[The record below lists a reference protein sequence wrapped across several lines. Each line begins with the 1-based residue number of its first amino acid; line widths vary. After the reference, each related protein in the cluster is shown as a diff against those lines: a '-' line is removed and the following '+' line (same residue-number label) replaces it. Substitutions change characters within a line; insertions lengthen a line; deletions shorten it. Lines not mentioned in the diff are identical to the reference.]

1 MPREDAEGQT
11 QSRKTESK
19 ICLGNLT
26 EMGLDPEW
34 TFFSAPA
41 NYPQKCLH
49 PSPDVNGAHPSLKA
63 SFTPATTQGFPGP
76 LILRKELL
84 QECQRHSGPML
95 NSSKPHTDCKSP
107 TCLVSKSQL
116 VLSPE
121 STSGIQALGPSR
133 QGAPRLRS
141 TEVDAPFHNFSKSQG
156 SQQRHSRGGCAST
169 AGSLGQLA
177 SHSSEADRTILS
189 FSKPTPSPDHNGDQS
204 P

>member
-1 MPREDAEGQT
+1 MSASYSRCEWSSPHP
-11 QSRKTESK
+11 QSFLHS
-19 ICLGNLT
+19 
-26 EMGLDPEW
+26 
-34 TFFSAPA
+34 S
-41 NYPQKCLH
+41 NYPGISRSKNPL
-49 PSPDVNGAHPSLKA
+49 
-63 SFTPATTQGFPGP
+63 

-95 NSSKPHTDCKSP
+95 NSSKPHTDSKSP